1 MEICGRRWAMF
12 LGEFIHKIDS
22 KNRIMMP
29 SDFRDDLEGEFYLT
43 KGPENSLLVFTKE
56 EFQKKALKYEDLPYQ
71 NKKNRALKRLFFS
84 STIKVCLDKQGR
96 VLINKQLRE
105 YANLKDEAIIIGNNT
120 NIEIWDIGNWEKYI
134 ANVEVN
140 LSEIMD

>member
-29 SDFRDDLEGEFYLT
+29 SDFRNDLAGEFYLT

-56 EFQKKALKYEDLPYQ
+56 EFQKRALKYEDLSYQ
-71 NKKNRALKRLFFS
+71 SKKNRALKRLFFS

-120 NIEIWDIGNWEKYI
+120 NIEIWDLGNWEKYI

>member
-1 MEICGRRWAMF
+1 MC
-12 LGEFIHKIDS
+12 S
-22 KNRIMMP
+22 
-29 SDFRDDLEGEFYLT
+29 SDLLEGEFYLT

-56 EFQKKALKYEDLPYQ
+56 EFQKRALKYEDLPYQ

-120 NIEIWDIGNWEKYI
+120 NIEIWDLGNWEKYI